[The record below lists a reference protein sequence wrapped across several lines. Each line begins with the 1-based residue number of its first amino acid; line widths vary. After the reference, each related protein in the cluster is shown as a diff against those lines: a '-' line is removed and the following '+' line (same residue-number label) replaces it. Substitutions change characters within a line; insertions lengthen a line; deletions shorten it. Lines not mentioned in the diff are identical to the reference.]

1 LTKCFIVG
9 YKSLQFRQL
18 MAVVPNRI
26 CLCASAETGV
36 KWSGQ
41 LACPW
46 HFLSFNRLHSPNTGV
61 IPVNAASIA

>member
-1 LTKCFIVG
+1 
-9 YKSLQFRQL
+9 

-46 HFLSFNRLHSPNTGV
+46 HFLSFNRLHSPNTGA
-61 IPVNAASIA
+61 IPVNAANVA